1 MTDYENLAPT
11 EPIPDQEVLHNLR
24 RQAAET
30 LKLVGREVEEPGR
43 LSLDDQP
50 LKSFSYPLT
59 PELVS
64 EALHFDGQEAA
75 VPEGCELIYVP
86 ESRQDG
92 EMSQDELYMSVK
104 RRVENTP
111 GQIVEIV
118 ERWLIY
124 GELGQP
130 TNHEYS
136 VNYYRNGQPETLNN
150 FTPSKMLPDTET
162 TTRLIKGWIDQSR
175 QMTISDIEKI
185 YGVVDMIRDSHN
197 LTD

>member
-64 EALHFDGQEAA
+64 KALHFDDQEAA
-75 VPEGCELIYVP
+75 VPEGCELVYVP
-86 ESRQDG
+86 ESKQDG

-104 RRVENTP
+104 KRIESVP

-118 ERWLIY
+118 EQWLIY

-136 VNYYRNGQPETLNN
+136 IDYYRNGQPETLNN
-150 FTPSKMLPDTET
+150 FTPSKTLPDTET
-162 TTRLIKGWIDQSR
+162 TTKLIKGWIDQSR
-175 QMTISDIEKI
+175 QMTIDDIEKI
-185 YGVVDMIRDSHN
+185 YRVIGMIRSSHN

>member
-50 LKSFSYPLT
+50 LKSFSYPLA

-64 EALHFDGQEAA
+64 KALHFDDQEAA
-75 VPEGCELIYVP
+75 VPEGCELVYVP
-86 ESRQDG
+86 ESKQDG

-104 RRVENTP
+104 KRVESVP
-111 GQIVEIV
+111 GQKL
-118 ERWLIY
+118 RLW
-124 GELGQP
+124 
-130 TNHEYS
+130 S
-136 VNYYRNGQPETLNN
+136 NGL
-150 FTPSKMLPDTET
+150 FTANLDN
-162 TTRLIKGWIDQSR
+162 R
-175 QMTISDIEKI
+175 QTMNIA
-185 YGVVDMIRDSHN
+185 
-197 LTD
+197 